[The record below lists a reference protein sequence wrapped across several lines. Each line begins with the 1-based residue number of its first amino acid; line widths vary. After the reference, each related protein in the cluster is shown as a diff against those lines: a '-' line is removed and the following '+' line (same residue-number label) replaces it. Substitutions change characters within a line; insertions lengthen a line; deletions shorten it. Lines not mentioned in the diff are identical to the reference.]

1 MTGAAGL
8 GTLQGVRVYLIRH
21 GHAVDEEGTLS
32 DEQRYLTRKGRKTVR
47 EVGRVLKEAGV
58 ELDAVL
64 TSPLVRAVQ
73 TAELLAERL
82 DFLGIVEAL
91 PALVPGVPARVA
103 ASELPSRGAAVAVV
117 GHEPGISMLCAYL
130 AGRPS
135 FPPLQKAQVV
145 LIEDGKAAWFVH
157 PETLERRHLLVP

>member
-1 MTGAAGL
+1 MK
-8 GTLQGVRVYLIRH
+8 VYLIRH
-21 GHAVDEEGTLS
+21 GHAVDENGTIS
-32 DEQRYLTRKGRKTVR
+32 DEQRYLTKKGRKTMR

-73 TAELLAERL
+73 TAELVAERL
-82 DFLGIVEAL
+82 DFLGIIEAL
-91 PALVPGVPARVA
+91 PSLVPGVPVRVA
-103 ASELPSRGAAVAVV
+103 AAELASRGAAVAVV

-135 FPPLQKAQVV
+135 FPPLNKGQVV
-145 LIEDGKAAWFVH
+145 LIEDGRAAWFVH
-157 PETLERRHLLVP
+157 PETLERQHLLVP

>member
-1 MTGAAGL
+1 M
-8 GTLQGVRVYLIRH
+8 RVYLIRH
-21 GHAVDEEGTLS
+21 GHAVDAEGPLA
-32 DEQRYLTRKGRKTVR
+32 DEQRYLTKKGRKTVR
-47 EVGRVLKEAGV
+47 EVGRVLQEAVG

-73 TAELLAERL
+73 TAELIAERL
-82 DFLGIVEAL
+82 DFLGIIEAL
-91 PALVPGVPARVA
+91 PALVPGVPPRIA
-103 ASELPSRGAAVAVV
+103 AAELTSRGSAVAVV

-145 LIEDGKAAWFVH
+145 LIEDGKPAWFIH
-157 PETLERRHLLVP
+157 PETLERRHLMVP

>member
-1 MTGAAGL
+1 L
-8 GTLQGVRVYLIRH
+8 GTLAVVQVYLIRH
-21 GHAVDEEGTLS
+21 GHAVDEGAGIS
-32 DEQRYLTRKGRKTVR
+32 DEQRYLTKKGRKTMR

-73 TAELLAERL
+73 TAELVAERL
-82 DFLGIVEAL
+82 DFLGLIEAL
-91 PALVPGVPARVA
+91 PALVPGVPVRVA
-103 ASELPSRGAAVAVV
+103 AAELASRGAAVAVV

-135 FPPLQKAQVV
+135 FPPLSKGQVV